1 MQPPKFRYTLILESG
16 EFDLLNAPEGW
27 EETFLKN
34 QRSTDYWGLIRSFTM
49 PMKFVLDGAYLL
61 RKEFYE
67 KGIPA
72 EAKIRVEILENR
84 TWAYRLVYEGEIDF
98 TEFEDSSDGN
108 SVTVRATDIGIAE
121 MIASYDKAVYEIDLP
136 GTVLVEIPGVSLIDA
151 AQLLVLPQLY
161 DYPNPGSLILPA
173 DVEEN
178 ELINE
183 KVETQNSEQELNPDL
198 GTSDNWLLRA
208 NENTTVTL
216 SGTIEANWGASDQSE
231 RALVEIYDNT
241 GVKVATLANASFPR
255 VGRVDY
261 SVTFPVVAGRRY
273 FLILDSIGD
282 LGNFVVQF
290 FSVKI
295 FNEILTPP
303 SVARAFR
310 AEDLFKLLLVLM
322 NGSDGGAQSDLLRG
336 SNLFIT
342 CGDAIREFEN
352 PKLKTSFQ
360 DFYRSMDFI
369 LNAGFGIDGVPRLET
384 KEFFFRD
391 SVCLDLGEVKEFSL
405 SIETNLLFNTLKVG
419 YREQEYENDQGR
431 EEFNQGQVWTT
442 ENRKTDSVLDRVVP
456 YRADQQGIADLR
468 RLTVLD
474 NLKGIDSKSDNDIW
488 ILQGSGVGVDGVQK
502 LETGADLDY
511 VTGIPNPATAINI
524 RLSPK
529 NNLLRSGSFVRVGL
543 MGFDETLIRFA
554 SAEKNAELVAQI
566 DGRVIVER
574 SDVAVASLNK
584 RLFLPYLAKIKVAL
598 YLGAWAVIDA
608 NRYGFMKFRFN
619 GVEYRGFLK
628 EGDTDLGQN
637 TEREFRLYL
646 HADTNLNGLIR

>member
-72 EAKIRVEILENR
+72 KAQIRVEILENR

-295 FNEILTPP
+295 LNEILTPS

-342 CGDAIREFEN
+342 CGDAIREFES

-488 ILQGSGVGVDGVQK
+488 VLQGSGVEVDGVQK

-619 GVEYRGFLK
+619 GVDYRGFLK

-646 HADTNLNGLIR
+646 HADTNLTSLIR